1 MAELLDAVDRRIV
14 TVLQD
19 GFPLCERPYEE
30 AARDLGLSETE
41 LIGRLEGLLAR
52 GVLTRFGPLYR
63 IERGGGAVTLAAMAV
78 PDAEV
83 ERVAARLNA
92 LVEVA
97 HNYQRAHRFNIW
109 FVLATETPRAVAEV
123 VARIERDTGYPV
135 YLMPKEREYFLDLR
149 LEA

>member
-1 MAELLDAVDRRIV
+1 MTELLDAVDRRIV

-19 GFPLCERPYEE
+19 GLPLCERPYEE
-30 AARDLGLSETE
+30 AARDLGLSEAE
-41 LIGRLEGLLAR
+41 LIVRLESLLAR

-78 PDAEV
+78 PDEEV
-83 ERVAARLNA
+83 DRVAARLNA

-109 FVLATETPRAVAEV
+109 FVLATETPRDVAEV
-123 VARIERDTGYPV
+123 VARIEHDTGHAV